1 MDLHARAWRQ
11 LAVGATDR
19 RFPILATLRAQ
30 GITHYVMAPLVFS
43 NRIVNAM
50 SWATDAPG
58 GFAVADI
65 ELFRDLVITFV
76 SVLEATAG
84 RRRTTTTWQ

>member
-1 MDLHARAWRQ
+1 
-11 LAVGATDR
+11 
-19 RFPILATLRAQ
+19 
-30 GITHYVMAPLVFS
+30 VMAPLVFS

-65 ELFRDLVITFV
+65 ELFRDLV
-76 SVLEATAG
+76 
-84 RRRTTTTWQ
+84 TTSSPAR